1 MIVKL
6 EENCCWNGVSVASMN
21 NAELKL
27 ILAYKVFELDIAY
40 KQMTDDQR
48 KAVEVAMSDVHIPL
62 IVRGG
67 GTA

>member
-27 ILAYKVFELDIAY
+27 ILAYKVFELDVAY
-40 KQMTDDQR
+40 KQMSDGQR
-48 KAVEVAMSDVHIPL
+48 KAVELAMSNVHIPL